1 MVSQK
6 NLDDLKGEEMSG
18 PPARNSLW
26 KRHVKKSTFFR
37 LWLALLQSEAKS
49 FLKNHY
55 LVLSQLQ
62 QQSKKITVHQE
73 RIQIMTWKSGCV
85 AKIKQFSGPV
95 PSRKRDAILGRDGG
109 GDRRKITSLDL
120 GLRLFLVRLC
130 HLSCLEQRIT
140 LGGML
145 SDQQR
150 HFPLY
155 TSYTLRW

>member
-6 NLDDLKGEEMSG
+6 TLMTLRERKCRDHLLAILYGKDMSKNQ
-18 PPARNSLW
+18 P
-26 KRHVKKSTFFR
+26 FFR
-37 LWLALLQSEAKS
+37 LWLALLQSVAKS

-95 PSRKRDAILGRDGG
+95 PSRKRDAILGRNGG